1 MTKEMF
7 AELIRTAR
15 FDGLLKHDPFK
26 LHEGVTE
33 SKIDAL
39 WAMYCAGVL
48 RVAGPNKLR
57 V

>member
-48 RVAGPNKLR
+48 RVAGPNKVR